1 MPLTDLS
8 SSHIR
13 VFNLPF
19 CNLFQQSQGSGSYTW
34 PACIWRLIFSLSS
47 VPSWANDAFSQ
58 DWKALRKCY
67 TSKGRCDPVPKEL
80 CLRQTTPLSVYPNSP
95 SFGWQQ
101 GSKKNKKQYMLGCKR
116 AWHNYFPKKSFKALC
131 CLWSN
136 SLNRREISSRP
147 GMGVCNTSWVTQTQ
161 ILHLSISQQ
170 WFTAQG
176 FAQPLWSMCSCHHS
190 IFLLS
195 SSSLV
200 TSPKILVW
208 NNGRIW
214 TWWMYG
220 RFVS

>member
-58 DWKALRKCY
+58 DWKSLRKCY
-67 TSKGRCDPVPKEL
+67 TSKGRCAPVPKEL

-116 AWHNYFPKKSFKALC
+116 AWHNYFPKKNFKALC

-136 SLNRREISSRP
+136 SLNHRETFHPDQGWEFAIQAVWLRPRFCISPS
-147 GMGVCNTSWVTQTQ
+147 
-161 ILHLSISQQ
+161 LSS
-170 WFTAQG
+170 G
-176 FAQPLWSMCSCHHS
+176 SPLRV
-190 IFLLS
+190 LLS
-195 SSSLV
+195 LSDLCARATTAFSY
-200 TSPKILVW
+200 SPAAH
-208 NNGRIW
+208 
-214 TWWMYG
+214 
-220 RFVS
+220 